1 MGNERLYY
9 TLDSYSVPTQ
19 LQLLAPMTP
28 TTISKIA
35 AQYLHSAEF
44 TYGDI
49 TVYMFGEIALVL
61 SVKETTLVKKNQPS
75 CLILNCIR

>member
-35 AQYLHSAEF
+35 AQYTFILLSSPMETSQFTCSGKSHS
-44 TYGDI
+44 
-49 TVYMFGEIALVL
+49 
-61 SVKETTLVKKNQPS
+61 S
-75 CLILNCIR
+75 